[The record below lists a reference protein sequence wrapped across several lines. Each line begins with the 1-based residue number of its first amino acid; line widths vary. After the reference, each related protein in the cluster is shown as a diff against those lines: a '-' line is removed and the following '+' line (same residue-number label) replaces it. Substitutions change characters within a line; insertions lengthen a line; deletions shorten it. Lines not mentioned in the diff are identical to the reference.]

1 MDMRQALE
9 RLCAC
14 TAPSGFEAPA
24 AAVAAELLRPLVD
37 EVSVDRMGNVLGVR
51 RCGKEGAPRLLLD
64 AHLDEIGLL
73 VTGVEDGFLRFRSIG
88 GVDPRMLPGRE
99 LVVLT
104 DPPRRGIVTCPAGGE
119 ADKSIPL
126 SELFVDVGL
135 SQTEAER
142 AVPVGTPMV
151 YRGGC
156 FALGEDQMC
165 GKSMDDR
172 SCFVTLLRAAELL
185 RDRELDVDLYLL
197 GSTREEVSGA
207 GATVGTWAVQ
217 PDFCVAV
224 DVTHGKTPDGPA
236 DKAFAIGRGPAIG
249 VGPGNGPAYL
259 EKTCDLPLAVKRILD
274 SKTFDNGTICASEQ
288 SIICDDDMVPAVKAE
303 MERQG
308 AYFLDDE
315 EREKLGRFILR
326 ANGTMNPEIVGRS
339 VKTIANLAGLE
350 KVPATAR
357 VLVAKETGV
366 GRGHPYSNEKLGP
379 ILAFYTAENY
389 EKVCEKVCE
398 ILHYEGAGHTFSMH
412 TNDDKMVDYFARR
425 VPASRVMVNTPS
437 ALGGIG
443 GTTALQPAL
452 TLGCGAV
459 GGSAT
464 SENVGPMHLLNLR
477 YVAYGLKE
485 LDEIRASVPD
495 CSDGVCRTAPS
506 LENIDVD
513 DIVRQIIGKLQKL

>member
-1 MDMRQALE
+1 MQLIDKD
-9 RLCAC
+9 
-14 TAPSGFEAPA
+14 
-24 AAVAAELLRPLVD
+24 LLSMQ
-37 EVSVDRMGNVLGVR
+37 EV
-51 RCGKEGAPRLLLD
+51 
-64 AHLDEIGLL
+64 
-73 VTGVEDGFLRFRSIG
+73 
-88 GVDPRMLPGRE
+88 RE
-99 LVVLT
+99 LVEAAKEAQQELARMDQAQV
-104 DPPRRGIVTCPAGGE
+104 DRIVRAIADAGVRNARRLAQMANEDTGFGIVDDKVIKNIFASRGVYEHIKDMKTIGE
-119 ADKSIPL
+119 ISRDDAKRLRTI
-126 SELFVDVGL
+126 
-135 SQTEAER
+135 
-142 AVPVGTPMV
+142 AVPVGVIAGLIPSTNPTSTALYKAEIAIKAGNAIVFSPHPTALRCILETVKVIRQAGAEAGGNENLVSCITIPTMEATDNLMRHRDVAMILATGGSAMV
-151 YRGGC
+151 
-156 FALGEDQMC
+156 
-165 GKSMDDR
+165 
-172 SCFVTLLRAAELL
+172 RAA
-185 RDRELDVDLYLL
+185 Y
-197 GSTREEVSGA
+197 SSG
-207 GATVGTWAVQ
+207 T
-217 PDFCVAV
+217 
-224 DVTHGKTPDGPA
+224 
-236 DKAFAIGRGPAIG
+236 PAIG

>member
-1 MDMRQALE
+1 MDKDLQSIQETR
-9 RLCAC
+9 
-14 TAPSGFEAPA
+14 
-24 AAVAAELLRPLVD
+24 ELLRQAKQAQRTLAGMSQEQLDKITAAIAAAAGEHARRLADMAVEETGFGKKEDKELKNRFAATTLYEAIRD
-37 EVSVDRMGNVLGVR
+37 EKTHGILAENREKRTID
-51 RCGKEGAPRLLLD
+51 
-64 AHLDEIGLL
+64 IG
-73 VTGVEDGFLRFRSIG
+73 
-88 GVDPRMLPGRE
+88 
-99 LVVLT
+99 
-104 DPPRRGIVTCPAGGE
+104 
-119 ADKSIPL
+119 
-126 SELFVDVGL
+126 
-135 SQTEAER
+135 
-142 AVPVGTPMV
+142 VPVGIVAGLVPSTNPTSTV
-151 YRGGC
+151 IY
-156 FALGEDQMC
+156 
-165 GKSMDDR
+165 KSMICMKAGNPIIFSPHPSAVNCILETVNVVR
-172 SCFVTLLRAAELL
+172 RAAE
-185 RDRELDVDLYLL
+185 
-197 GSTREEVSGA
+197 GA
-207 GATVGTWAVQ
+207 GAPAGSISCITTPTLEATNALMRHDDTRLILATGGGAMVKAAYSSGT
-217 PDFCVAV
+217 
-224 DVTHGKTPDGPA
+224 
-236 DKAFAIGRGPAIG
+236 PAIG
-249 VGPGNGPAYL
+249 VGAGNGPAYIHH
-259 EKTCDLPLAVKRILD
+259 TADVRLAVKRILD

-495 CSDGVCRTAPS
+495 RSDGICRTAPS

>member
-1 MDMRQALE
+1 MQLIDKD
-9 RLCAC
+9 
-14 TAPSGFEAPA
+14 
-24 AAVAAELLRPLVD
+24 LLSMQ
-37 EVSVDRMGNVLGVR
+37 EV
-51 RCGKEGAPRLLLD
+51 
-64 AHLDEIGLL
+64 
-73 VTGVEDGFLRFRSIG
+73 
-88 GVDPRMLPGRE
+88 RE
-99 LVVLT
+99 LVEAAKEAQQELARMDQAQV
-104 DPPRRGIVTCPAGGE
+104 DRIVRAIADAGVRNARRLAQMANEDTGFGIVDDKVIKNIFASRGVYEHIKDMKTIGE
-119 ADKSIPL
+119 ISRDDAKRLRTI
-126 SELFVDVGL
+126 
-135 SQTEAER
+135 
-142 AVPVGTPMV
+142 AVPVGVIAGLIPSTNPTSTALYKAEIAIKAGNAIVFSPHPTALRCILETVKVIRQAVAEAGGNENLVSCITIPTMEATDNLMRHRDVAMILATGGSAMV
-151 YRGGC
+151 
-156 FALGEDQMC
+156 
-165 GKSMDDR
+165 
-172 SCFVTLLRAAELL
+172 RAA
-185 RDRELDVDLYLL
+185 Y
-197 GSTREEVSGA
+197 SSG
-207 GATVGTWAVQ
+207 T
-217 PDFCVAV
+217 
-224 DVTHGKTPDGPA
+224 
-236 DKAFAIGRGPAIG
+236 PAIG

-339 VKTIANLAGLE
+339 VK
-350 KVPATAR
+350 
-357 VLVAKETGV
+357 TGV